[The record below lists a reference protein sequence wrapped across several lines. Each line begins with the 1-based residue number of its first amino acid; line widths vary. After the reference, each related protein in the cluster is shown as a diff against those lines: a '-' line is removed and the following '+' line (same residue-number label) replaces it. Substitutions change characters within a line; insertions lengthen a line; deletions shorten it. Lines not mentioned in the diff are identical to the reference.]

1 MIISVINHSKG
12 LITDEELEFAIRA
25 INRQIAEDFE
35 PYWSFGGKLRLEGR
49 SETSP
54 SKDTLADMRGDAVI
68 YVWNKP
74 KAGNPRGY
82 HDHNNQGIPFGF
94 VFTELSRELDEKWS
108 VTLSH
113 EALELIADPENNL
126 FVQGPHPTKRKHTV
140 FYYYEM
146 CDAVQDEDYEIDGIK
161 VSNFVLP
168 LYFTSSAEKGG
179 RNDFLS
185 RKYDAF
191 GKLAP
196 DGKTLKSFGINPGG
210 YLGFYDPETQC
221 PCIHAMDGD
230 PEARKRLMYKLQTKT
245 ARITR
250 HEFLTASR
258 NRLTDK
264 SPTKR
269 NGRNHSP
276 NILELPQ

>member
-12 LITDEELEFAIRA
+12 LITDEELERAIRA

-35 PYWSFGGKLRLEGR
+35 PYWSFGATLRLEGR
-49 SETSP
+49 SETRP
-54 SKDTLADMRGDAVI
+54 SKETLADMRGDAII

-74 KAGNPRGY
+74 KGNPLSY
-82 HDHNNQGIPFGF
+82 HDKNNRGIPYGF
-94 VFTELSRELDEKWS
+94 VFKELSDELDEEWS

-113 EALELIADPENNL
+113 EALELIADPESNL
-126 FVQGPHPTKRKHTV
+126 FVRGPHPTKRNRTV
-140 FYYYEM
+140 FHWYEM
-146 CDAVQDEDYEIDGIK
+146 CDAVQGETDNID

-185 RKYDAF
+185 RAYH
-191 GKLAP
+191 
-196 DGKTLKSFGINPGG
+196 GKTLKSFGVNPGG
-210 YLGFYDPETQC
+210 YLGFYDPKNENEQSEMHT
-221 PCIHAMDGD
+221 MDGD
-230 PEARKRLMYKLQTKT
+230 TKARKRLMYKLQTNT

-258 NRLTDK
+258 NRFADK

-269 NGRNHSP
+269 NGRNRYP
-276 NILELPQ
+276 NILELPH